1 MRRDNMS
8 DLERAKQ
15 ALIAA
20 DASGDTEAA
29 SAIASYIREIADQ
42 RGELTGAEKFE
53 GLASSAL
60 RGASFGVG
68 SKLKAGMGAAIA
80 KPVLEGVELL
90 TGREAPSYSELYER
104 QLSELQSQEN
114 RFREQ
119 MPIASIGAEIAGGIG
134 SGIGLAGTAP
144 ARALWNMAGRGGTI
158 GKIGAGALAGETAQ
172 RVYEAGQAPSGEELD
187 ALTKEGISMGGV
199 LGGAFP
205 AAGAL
210 GRAVAPKVD
219 EALLPIANLAKK
231 YDIPLSID
239 QITSSRAIK
248 NMQKVSQELPFS
260 GQSFFRDKQ
269 MAAFNRALLRNVGIK
284 GDKITR
290 KAMDDAFFR
299 VGAKFDSFGKGKTF
313 DARALKMGIQ
323 EIVDEAPSFATQD
336 AQKALGFNVNK
347 VLSNVRQNK
356 VQGEA
361 LNQLRNQVNRAAR
374 KAKDADT
381 VELLKDLENVI
392 VETLAQG
399 DEAAIRE
406 AKKQYKNLLVLE
418 PLAAKAKGGNISTA
432 QLTNRVNK
440 IYGRQFVRGNA
451 GEMGDL
457 ADIGRELLP
466 ELGGSDTT
474 QKMLLTGSV
483 VGGAVNPSTL
493 LVSGGAMAI
502 NRALQRGVN
511 RNQAII
517 NAMTKEARSELMR
530 LPASEANA
538 LLNSISLNL
547 GLTSGI
553 AQREGK

>member
-1 MRRDNMS
+1 MS
-8 DLERAKQ
+8 DLDRAKQ

-29 SAIASYIREIADQ
+29 SAIASYIREMADQ

-80 KPVLEGVELL
+80 KPALEGVELL

-144 ARALWNMAGRGGTI
+144 ARALWNMARRGGTF

-269 MAAFNRALLRNVGIK
+269 MAAFNRALLRNIGIK

-347 VLSNVRQNK
+347 VLSNVRQNM

-418 PLAAKAKGGNISTA
+418 PLAAKAKGGNVSTA

>member
-1 MRRDNMS
+1 MS